1 MAIWDKDDDF
11 LNGGFGESDARKK
24 KSVGGFSAPS
34 EEEEPKL
41 FDPLGSVALT
51 GIDPGKAVPRQ
62 AGKPFD
68 GNPLEGLDQLVLAE
82 HMDLSSIEWQVYG
95 LQPVPRTLK
104 GKCKWLEGENYPV
117 LKCYNRRS
125 FILFFGTFWSVLS
138 FIGLGIP
145 MVKMLTTG
153 EMVGSFTNN
162 TGLPDDVAFVLFAL
176 VFMSI
181 GLIFLIVGIRQ
192 VFMSTWITFKGGYL
206 EVRHA
211 FFREG
216 ESVRFLLRNCALET
230 KSTSTENKEPVYS
243 VTMRNYRTGKH
254 VLIVQGLKGQVVQAY
269 PEYLERLI
277 NQCRSYAKEHGG
289 EFV

>member
-11 LNGGFGESDARKK
+11 LNGGFGESDASKK

-34 EEEEPKL
+34 EDEEPNL

-62 AGKPFD
+62 AGKPFE

-125 FILFFGTFWSVLS
+125 FLLFFGTIWSVLS

-181 GLIFLIVGIRQ
+181 GLIFLIIGIRQ

-206 EVRHA
+206 DVRRG
-211 FFREG
+211 FFRDG
-216 ESVRFLLRNCALET
+216 ESKRFGLKDCYLDSRM
-230 KSTSTENKEPVYS
+230 SSRENNQPVYRIFLCS
-243 VTMRNYRTGKH
+243 RKTGQE
-254 VLIVQGLKGQVVQAY
+254 VMVVRGLMGKLVNDY
-269 PEYLERLI
+269 PEFLTLVFG
-277 NQCRSYAKEHGG
+277 QCRREADERGIKLL
-289 EFV
+289 